1 MTEESCSPV
10 AMEIHARL
18 RPVLPGVLLGVLT
31 LLYGFGLGVFFGVNE
46 DALKGRLKAGA
57 EAVKATTYKG
67 DEAAVKLVLER
78 SWTYMKRAH
87 LHAGGL
93 GVNTIALSL
102 LLVAVGAGATHS
114 RWISLAL
121 GAGGLGYSIYWMW
134 AGFRAPG
141 MGGTG
146 PAKESLKWLAMPT
159 SGAVLLATIAVAW
172 LVFAALR
179 RPAADAR

>member
-1 MTEESCSPV
+1 MTEQSCSPL

-18 RPVLPGVLLGVLT
+18 RPALPGLLLGVLT
-31 LLYGFGLGVFFGVNE
+31 LLYGFGMGVFFGVNE
-46 DALKGRLKAGA
+46 DAIKGRLKASA
-57 EAVKATTYKG
+57 EAVKATAYKG

-78 SWTYMKRAH
+78 AWTYMKRAH

-102 LLVAVGAGATHS
+102 LLVALGAGAAVT
-114 RWISLAL
+114 RWLPIAL

-141 MGGTG
+141 LGGTG
-146 PAKESLKWLAMPT
+146 PAKEALKWLAMPA
-159 SGAVLLATIAVAW
+159 SAAVALATLAVA
-172 LVFAALR
+172 VIVVRALR
-179 RPAADAR
+179 APASEG

>member
-1 MTEESCSPV
+1 MTDSFRS
-10 AMEIHARL
+10 AF
-18 RPVLPGVLLGVLT
+18 RPALPGVFFSVLT
-31 LLYGFGLGVFFGVNE
+31 LLFGFGMGIVFGVNE
-46 DALKGRLKAGA
+46 DAVKSRLKADA
-57 EAVKATTYKG
+57 EAVKATAYKG
-67 DEAAVKLVLER
+67 DDAAVKLVLER
-78 SWTYMKRAH
+78 AWTYMKRAH

-93 GVNTIALSL
+93 GAAGLVLALVV
-102 LLVAVGAGATHS
+102 VALGAGAGAT

-121 GAGGLGYSIYWMW
+121 GVGGLGYSIYWMW

-141 MGGTG
+141 LGGTG

-172 LVFAALR
+172 LVLAALR